1 VLSWLA
7 VHPDSFTHLFH
18 LWDCS
23 QDNQGAWGWTL
34 PKEDYDALSS
44 KKFQLKY
51 FDGGFVMDKEGPY
64 KNYEDLWNEPQ
75 P

>member
-1 VLSWLA
+1 
-7 VHPDSFTHLFH
+7 
-18 LWDCS
+18 
-23 QDNQGAWGWTL
+23 L

-64 KNYEDLWNEPQ
+64 KNYEDTSAECMHLQ
-75 P
+75 PLFGISSVDLHLYKRMR

>member
-1 VLSWLA
+1 
-7 VHPDSFTHLFH
+7 
-18 LWDCS
+18 
-23 QDNQGAWGWTL
+23 L

-51 FDGGFVMDKEGPY
+51 FDGGFVMDKRGPY